1 MTKEEKI
8 EILETYKWIK
18 IKKYEDDDSL
28 TWEERYKRL
37 EEHHTKE
44 TTFLI
49 SKIREIVKEID

>member
-1 MTKEEKI
+1 MD
-8 EILETYKWIK
+8 
-18 IKKYEDDDSL
+18 KKYEDDDSL